1 MKKLFHRKSKS
12 TPSSPEQT
20 PPRSRPAEDA
30 NGNPTF
36 RTSRY
41 ESTSPA
47 GMPQTGQYPLKGNN
61 SAVALQGRPSETY
74 SRPQASGAV
83 EQSPR
88 PSSSNPYYGSLPA
101 PRVTSD
107 SYNHQPSGNPVR
119 NRPSEPDLAA
129 RSQRRQSAQYNIP
142 PIEDFSKLSL
152 DTAPG
157 QTDYNDYPLRQQ
169 HNKRSPLQPH
179 AQSPAY
185 ATTDHERLYD
195 TGNASRFQHGGR
207 GEPFG
212 RENDLNRQPRNNA
225 APDQF
230 EHDNYDGSFGRYGEE
245 SVYKSSGNLPEHAAA
260 PTGSRSIP
268 RKEVQPQQ
276 LPATNQTAYHSSPHT
291 DYRSSARNP
300 QFNGYPEA
308 PREDAFQQR
317 QHAPKVLESA
327 AAISRL
333 SANEVADRAKGNTYD
348 TEVIE
353 KVAPAVVHET
363 VHDNV
368 HHVREE
374 RITKEIHNHDIYHRI
389 LPIIDVEVLPPR
401 HFLPVEGGGLVEISG
416 KEVPGRGNNWV
427 VAETASKIPS
437 DQPAP
442 HSLRPFT
449 ARQFVGTEGDA
460 VRYRVPEGHERT
472 EQTWVHPPELE
483 TGGRDTGQTWPMEFG
498 NETPAKSSRSRSSKT
513 KHSRK
518 PVGPHASTTQQIR
531 TQ

>member
-353 KVAPAVVHET
+353 KVAPGMT
-363 VHDNV
+363 
-368 HHVREE
+368 
-374 RITKEIHNHDIYHRI
+374 
-389 LPIIDVEVLPPR
+389 
-401 HFLPVEGGGLVEISG
+401 
-416 KEVPGRGNNWV
+416 
-427 VAETASKIPS
+427 
-437 DQPAP
+437 
-442 HSLRPFT
+442 
-449 ARQFVGTEGDA
+449 
-460 VRYRVPEGHERT
+460 
-472 EQTWVHPPELE
+472 
-483 TGGRDTGQTWPMEFG
+483 
-498 NETPAKSSRSRSSKT
+498 
-513 KHSRK
+513 
-518 PVGPHASTTQQIR
+518 
-531 TQ
+531 